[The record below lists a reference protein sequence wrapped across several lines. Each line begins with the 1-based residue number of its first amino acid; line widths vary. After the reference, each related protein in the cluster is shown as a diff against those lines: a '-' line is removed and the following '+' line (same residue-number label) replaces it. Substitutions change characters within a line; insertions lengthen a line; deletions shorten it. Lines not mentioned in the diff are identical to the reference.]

1 MKRSLLFWALW
12 VGFIAY
18 AAIAAPPD
26 QPDTFELI
34 QNLSTGQWDNVNPVI
49 ISLFNIM
56 GIWPL
61 IYCAMIF
68 ADGRSQRL
76 PAWPFAALSFGV
88 GAFALLPYFALR
100 QSSSEFEGDR
110 TGLIRLMD
118 SRILGIVLTFAAL
131 TLVGYAI
138 AAGDWSNYV
147 QQWQTS
153 RFIHVMSLDFCALC
167 VLVNALVGDDMAR
180 RGMGDRQGLRL
191 IAGLIPLFGILIYL
205 CVRSPLPSES
215 RTIADTPVDM
225 NLQS

>member
-1 MKRSLLFWALW
+1 MKRSVFFWALW

-26 QPDTFELI
+26 QPDTVELI
-34 QNLSTGQWDNVNPVI
+34 TNLSTGQWDGINPVI

-68 ADGRSQRL
+68 ADGRSQRI
-76 PAWPFAALSFGV
+76 PAWPFAAVSFGL

-100 QSSSEFEGDR
+100 KPNTEVEGDR
-110 TGLIRLMD
+110 TGLVRLVD
-118 SRILGIVLTFAAL
+118 SRILGILLTLAAL
-131 TLVGYAI
+131 TLVGYAVV
-138 AAGDWSNYV
+138 AGDWSDYI

-167 VLVNALVGDDMAR
+167 GLVNALVGDDMAR
-180 RGMGDRQGLRL
+180 RSMGDRQGLRL
-191 IAGLIPLFGILIYL
+191 VAGLVPLFGILIYL
-205 CVRSPLPSES
+205 CVRSPLPSTSETATGTS
-215 RTIADTPVDM
+215 AEM
-225 NLQS
+225 NLQA